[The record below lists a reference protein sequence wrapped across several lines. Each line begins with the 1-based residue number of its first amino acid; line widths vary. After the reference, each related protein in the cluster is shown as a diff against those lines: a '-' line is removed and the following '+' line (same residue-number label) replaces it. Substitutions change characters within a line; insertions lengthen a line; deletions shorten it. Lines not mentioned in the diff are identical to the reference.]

1 SRYQVAAE
9 TDGNLRQEIM
19 KLKKS
24 LGFSLVVALAAL
36 ASCAK
41 LREKPVVDFVMQ
53 DFKAESAPNC
63 REDSACATFQ
73 VQYPEFLGVDTTVGK
88 SIANRVVNH
97 FSNAIAVDASAQPGS
112 LQQLGNDFVKDFKD
126 FTSEE
131 PGYDLGW
138 YFRGQVTVL
147 ISSDTLIS
155 LQVDSETFTGGAHAN
170 YSTNF
175 VNIEPKNGT
184 EFLLDQMLRPGYR
197 DDLNRL
203 AAEELERQLQLNQTD
218 SLESTGFDDGTF
230 EFNNNY
236 GFRKEGIVF
245 YFDVS
250 EFGSPVDDPV
260 EIIIPYEKLRGWM
273 K

>member
-1 SRYQVAAE
+1 
-9 TDGNLRQEIM
+9 M
-19 KLKKS
+19 KLKQS
-24 LGFSLVVALAAL
+24 LGFSLLVALTVLAA
-36 ASCAK
+36 CAK
-41 LREKPVVDFVMQ
+41 LKEQPVVDFVMN
-53 DFKAESAPNC
+53 DFKAESTPNC

-73 VQYPEFLGVDTTVGK
+73 VQYPEFLALDTVVRK
-88 SIANRVVNH
+88 SIAERIANL
-97 FSNAIAVDASAQPGS
+97 FANAIAVDPSAQRES
-112 LQQLGNDFVKDFKD
+112 LQQLGNDFVTDFRE
-126 FTSEE
+126 FTKEE

-147 ISSDTLIS
+147 ISTDTLIS
-155 LQVDSETFTGGAHAN
+155 LQVDSETFTGGAHAS

-203 AAEELERQLQLNQTD
+203 AAEELENQLQLNEAD
-218 SLESTGFDDGTF
+218 SLASSGLDEGDF
-230 EFNNNY
+230 EFNDNY

-245 YFDVS
+245 YFDIS

-260 EIIIPYEKLRGWM
+260 EVIIPYEKLRDWM

>member
-1 SRYQVAAE
+1 MRLKQSFGFALIVAL
-9 TDGNLRQEIM
+9 T
-19 KLKKS
+19 
-24 LGFSLVVALAAL
+24 ALAAC
-36 ASCAK
+36 SK
-41 LREKPVVDFVMQ
+41 LKEKPVVDFVMK
-53 DFKAESAPNC
+53 DFKAESSPNC

-73 VQYPEFLGVDTTVGK
+73 VQFPEFLGLDTTIRK
-88 SIANRVVNH
+88 SIADRIVTH
-97 FSNAIAVDASAQPGS
+97 FANAIVVDGSTQPES
-112 LQQLGNDFVKDFKD
+112 LQQLGNEFVGDFNE
-126 FTSEE
+126 FTKEE

-170 YSTNF
+170 YTTNF
-175 VNIEPKNGT
+175 VNIEPNNGT

-197 DDLNRL
+197 EDLNRL
-203 AAEELERQLQLNQTD
+203 AAEELESQLQLNEKD
-218 SLESTGFDDGTF
+218 SLASSDIDEGKF
-230 EFNNNY
+230 EFNENY

-245 YFDVS
+245 YFDTS

-260 EIIIPYEKLRGWM
+260 EVIIPYEKLRDWM

>member
-1 SRYQVAAE
+1 
-9 TDGNLRQEIM
+9 M
-19 KLKKS
+19 KLKQS
-24 LGFSLVVALAAL
+24 FGFSLVVALAAL
-36 ASCAK
+36 AACSK
-41 LREKPVVDFVMQ
+41 LKEQPVVDFVMK
-53 DFKAESAPNC
+53 DIKAESSPNC

-73 VQYPEFLGVDTTVGK
+73 IQYPEFLGLDTTVRQ
-88 SIANRVVNH
+88 SIDDRIANH
-97 FSNAIAVDASAQPGS
+97 LANAIAVDASAETQT
-112 LQQLGNDFVKDFKD
+112 LQQLGDDFVNDFRE
-126 FTSEE
+126 FTKEE

-203 AAEELERQLQLNQTD
+203 AGEELENQLQLNQTD
-218 SLESTGFDDGTF
+218 SLGSSEIDDGNF
-230 EFNNNY
+230 EFNENY

-245 YFDVS
+245 YFDTS

-260 EIIIPYEKLRGWM
+260 EVIIPYEKLRDWM
-273 K
+273 R